1 MFETIR
7 DLMVDTLSCDLDS
20 ITPEAR
26 LAEDLDIDS
35 LDAVELNMTIEES
48 LNITIPDGELMNLK
62 TVGDIVAYLEANA
75 G

>member
-1 MFETIR
+1 MFEKIR

-26 LAEDLDIDS
+26 LAEDLDVDS
-35 LDAVELNMTIEES
+35 LDAVELNMAIEEA